1 MDRSRCKIYS
11 FKPPCLEPSRGGKR
25 TKSSWRYKTLL
36 KLLALIVIVMLA
48 SMLSGCAS
56 SMRIESEKP
65 LPLSAEMSA
74 PQSPDAKRFSKRALD
89 YLGKVE
95 AYFSETPSFEM
106 EQ

>member
-25 TKSSWRYKTLL
+25 TKSLWRYKTLL
-36 KLLALIVIVMLA
+36 KLLALIVIAMLV

-74 PQSPDAKRFSKRALD
+74 PQSPDAKAFSEKVSD

-95 AYFSETPSFEM
+95 TYFKETPTFTTP
-106 EQ
+106 

>member
-25 TKSSWRYKTLL
+25 TKSLWRYKTLL
-36 KLLALIVIVMLA
+36 KLLALIVIAMLV

-56 SMRIESEKP
+56 SMRIEGEKP

-74 PQSPDAKRFSKRALD
+74 PQSPDVKAYSKRVSD
-89 YLGKVE
+89 YLAKAQ
-95 AYFSETPSFEM
+95 AYFAETPTFM
-106 EQ
+106 TQ

>member
-25 TKSSWRYKTLL
+25 TKSLCRYKTLL
-36 KLLALIVIVMLA
+36 KLLALIVIAMLV

-56 SMRIESEKP
+56 SMQIESEKP

-74 PQSPDAKRFSKRALD
+74 PQSPDAKRFSEKASR
-89 YLGKVE
+89 YLEKVQ
-95 AYFSETPSFEM
+95 AYFAETPTFTTP
-106 EQ
+106 